1 MLTQPRV
8 SVVLPTLNEAKNLP
22 HVLARLP
29 RDLFELVLVDGRS
42 LDGTVAVATHLW
54 PDVRVVM
61 QTRSG
66 KGNALACGFA
76 ACRGDIIVALDADGS
91 TDPGE
96 IPQFV
101 DALRAGADFVKGSRF
116 LAGGGSDDITRVRS
130 LGNRGLNGLVNVLFG
145 TSYTDLCYGYN
156 AFWARHLD
164 VLGLDSASPCRP
176 DGRRL
181 WGDGFEVET
190 LMNVRVALAGLD
202 VVEIP
207 SQEHSRLHGVS
218 NLNAVSDGLR
228 VLRIIV
234 QERFRRPMALAGPA
248 WHAAASLRVIDL
260 QVLEREPSYD
270 HRTLDE
276 QTA

>member
-1 MLTQPRV
+1 MLTQPKV

-29 RDLFELVLVDGRS
+29 HDVFELVLVDGCS
-42 LDGTVAVATHLW
+42 LDDSIAVARRLW
-54 PDVRVVM
+54 PGVRVVM

-76 ACRGDIIVALDADGS
+76 ACRGDIIVAMDADGS
-91 TDPGE
+91 TDPAE
-96 IPQFV
+96 IPRFV
-101 DALRAGADFVKGSRF
+101 EALRAGADFVKGSRF
-116 LAGGGSDDITRVRS
+116 LAGGGSEDITRVRS
-130 LGNRGLNGLVNVLFG
+130 LGNQGLNGLVNLLFG
-145 TSYTDLCYGYN
+145 TRYTDLCYGYN

-176 DGRRL
+176 DGRPL

-190 LMNVRVALAGLD
+190 LMNVRVALAGLE

-207 SQEHSRLHGVS
+207 SQEHNRLHGVS
-218 NLNAVSDGLR
+218 NLNAFSDGLR
-228 VLRIIV
+228 VLRIIL
-234 QERFRRPMALAGPA
+234 QERLRGQALAGQPWPA
-248 WHAAASLRVIDL
+248 GASLRVIDL
-260 QVLEREPSYD
+260 VPAEREQAPFE
-270 HRTLDE
+270 RTLGE

>member
-29 RDLFELVLVDGRS
+29 HDVFELVLVDGCS
-42 LDGTVAVATHLW
+42 LDDSIAVARRLW
-54 PDVRVVM
+54 PGVRVVM

-76 ACRGDIIVALDADGS
+76 ACRGDIIVAMDADGS
-91 TDPGE
+91 TDPAE
-96 IPQFV
+96 IPRFV
-101 DALRAGADFVKGSRF
+101 EALRAGADFVKGSRF
-116 LAGGGSDDITRVRS
+116 LAGGGSEDITRVRS
-130 LGNRGLNGLVNVLFG
+130 LGNQGLNGLVNLLFG
-145 TSYTDLCYGYN
+145 TRYTDLCYGYN

-176 DGRRL
+176 DGRPL

-190 LMNVRVALAGLD
+190 LMNVRVALAGLE

-207 SQEHSRLHGVS
+207 SQEHNRLHGVS
-218 NLNAVSDGLR
+218 NLNAFSDGLR
-228 VLRIIV
+228 VLRIIL
-234 QERFRRPMALAGPA
+234 QERLRGQALAGQPWPA
-248 WHAAASLRVIDL
+248 GASLRVIDL
-260 QVLEREPSYD
+260 VPAEREQAPFE
-270 HRTLDE
+270 RTLGE